1 MVRKTRL
8 PNPPASSAVTTAYVR
23 PAPGP
28 GNEGAVQLGMDVTRT
43 ILNASLSASHGMLK
57 FMEQMQEAQ
66 AQAFRGMEKT
76 LSSAITEADKATDLQ
91 DLVTLQGKMMQAN
104 LAGAA
109 ENFSSLL
116 TRWCEAEA
124 EFVEQAQ
131 TQTAG
136 MTRKL
141 VEDGSTGAKGDG
153 ADQGASSVLD
163 LLGSAQ
169 AAWTQLSQQW
179 VDAVKESSTQ
189 H

>member
-1 MVRKTRL
+1 MVRKTKS
-8 PNPPASSAVTTAYVR
+8 PSPPVSSAVTTAYAF
-23 PAPGP
+23 PAPGS
-28 GNEGAVQLGMDVTRT
+28 GNEAAVQLGMDVTRT
-43 ILNASLSASHGMLK
+43 ILNASLSASHGMLR
-57 FMEQMQEAQ
+57 FMEQLQEAQ

-91 DLVTLQGKMMQAN
+91 DLMTLQGKMMQAN

-131 TQTAG
+131 SQTAG

-153 ADQGASSVLD
+153 VDKAASTALE
-163 LLGSAQ
+163 LLGNAQ
-169 AAWTQLSQQW
+169 AAWTQMTQQW
-179 VDAVKESSTQ
+179 VDAVKESSAK